1 MSKYTTGEI
10 AKLCNISVRTVQYYD
25 DRGLLSPSE
34 LSEGGRRLYN
44 DEDVRQLKTICY
56 LRDLDFSIKQIERLL
71 NEPNSNK
78 VLTCLLDEQIKA
90 LSNEVNKKQSQLDS
104 LEQLKKL
111 VKKDDL
117 SLNSI
122 SDVVTDMKNNK
133 LKKVYATTFA
143 IGLPLALYQ
152 IFSIIFWIVTGTWWP
167 FVVWAGL
174 AIPFAIIIS
183 KYYWNNVAYICPECK
198 HVFKPKFKEGFFA
211 NHTPKTRKLTC
222 PNCGKKSFCI
232 ETHADE
238 LKK

>member
-25 DRGLLSPSE
+25 DRGLLTPSE

-78 VLTCLLDEQIKA
+78 VLTCLLDEHIKA
-90 LSNEVNKKQSQLDS
+90 LSDEVEKKQSQLDA
-104 LEQLKKL
+104 LEQLKSFA
-111 VKKDDL
+111 KKDDL

-152 IFSIIFWIVTGTWWP
+152 IFSIVFWIVTGTWWP
-167 FVVWAGL
+167 FVIWAGL

-183 KYYWNNVAYICPECK
+183 KYYWNNVAYICPECN

-232 ETHADE
+232 ETHADA